1 MDKSYNKFE
10 RAYEIMT
17 ELIKESPLPIDPI
30 ELKNIETK
38 ELKYLK
44 KSLELMAY
52 YLHTIGFEF
61 KGITEEILIPLYEEL
76 EKRETHKNKKSKKK
90 IEKITNIWFSKQLTT
105 NYILTLNKLINKLII
120 N

>member
-1 MDKSYNKFE
+1 MDKSYNRFE

-30 ELKNIETK
+30 ELNNIETK

-61 KGITEEILIPLYEEL
+61 KCIAEEILIPLYEEI
-76 EKRETHKNKKSKKK
+76 EKRETHKNKKGEENEKNYWYLIHKTTDSKLYFNFK
-90 IEKITNIWFSKQLTT
+90 
-105 NYILTLNKLINKLII
+105 
-120 N
+120 

>member
-17 ELIKESPLPIDPI
+17 ELIKESPLPLDQA

-38 ELKYLK
+38 ELEYLK

-61 KGITEEILIPLYEEL
+61 KGITEEILIPLYEEI
-76 EKRETHKNKKSKKK
+76 EKREIHKNKKRGRKR
-90 IEKITNIWFSKQLTT
+90 EKL
-105 NYILTLNKLINKLII
+105 LIFDSQN

>member
-30 ELKNIETK
+30 ELNDIETK

-52 YLHTIGFEF
+52 YLHTM
-61 KGITEEILIPLYEEL
+61 L

-90 IEKITNIWFSKQLTT
+90 IEKITNI
-105 NYILTLNKLINKLII
+105 
-120 N
+120 

>member
-1 MDKSYNKFE
+1 MDKSY
-10 RAYEIMT
+10 
-17 ELIKESPLPIDPI
+17 D
-30 ELKNIETK
+30 IETK

-90 IEKITNIWFSKQLTT
+90 IEKITNI
-105 NYILTLNKLINKLII
+105 
-120 N
+120 